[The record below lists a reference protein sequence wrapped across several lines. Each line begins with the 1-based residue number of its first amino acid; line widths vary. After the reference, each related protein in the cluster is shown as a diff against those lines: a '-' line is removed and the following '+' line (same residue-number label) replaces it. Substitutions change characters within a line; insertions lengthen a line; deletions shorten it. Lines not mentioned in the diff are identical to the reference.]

1 MARDPYRYFRVEA
14 RELLEQLGAGVLD
27 LEKGAE
33 PAAAVARLLRV
44 AHTLKGAAR
53 VVKHREVADLAHAVE
68 DALEPVRDAGAAV
81 DRGRVDALLGL
92 VDGVAACLRALDA
105 PVAAAAESTP
115 SAAAAAAADDGAP
128 ALRADD
134 GALEALL
141 ANLTEATAQL
151 ALARQALQPFERLR
165 SLAKL
170 LGDQVSSPRG
180 LASQGTA
187 QKLGALVDELR
198 GTVAALERDLGAGV
212 ERAEREVRHARES
225 AERLRLLPAALLFHS
240 LERTARD
247 AGVGVGRRV
256 AFEGAGGEVRLEGRV
271 LAAVGAALVQAV
283 RNAVAHG
290 IEPAAARAAAGKAPV
305 GRVAVT
311 VSRRGDRVC
320 FACADD
326 GAGVDLEAVRAAAER
341 RGMSA
346 REAGALGPDELGR
359 LLLGGG
365 ISTSAAVT
373 ELAGRGV
380 GLDLVRAT
388 AEGLGGE
395 VELRTERGRGTT
407 VELVV
412 PVLASSLES
421 LVVEASGQ
429 VVAIPLSATRRTL
442 RVLAGELTRGPD
454 GETVAFDGAAIPFLA
469 LDRALGRSPGGAAR
483 AWAAVVVESG
493 GALLAVGVDRLVGV
507 ESVVLRP
514 LPELAPP
521 HPAVI
526 GVWLD
531 AAGRARVVVDPAG
544 LLAAAARR
552 GADPGAA
559 STARP
564 TILVID
570 DSLTTRM
577 LEQSI
582 LESAGYEVDVAVSG
596 EEALA
601 KARER
606 SYGLFLV
613 DVEMPGMD
621 GFTFIERARAE
632 PALRAVPAIL
642 VTSRASPEDRAR
654 GAAAGAVGHIEKSE
668 FNQAEL
674 VARIRGLIG

>member
-1 MARDPYRYFRVEA
+1 A
-14 RELLEQLGAGVLD
+14 AG
-27 LEKGAE
+27 
-33 PAAAVARLLRV
+33 
-44 AHTLKGAAR
+44 
-53 VVKHREVADLAHAVE
+53 
-68 DALEPVRDAGAAV
+68 
-81 DRGRVDALLGL
+81 
-92 VDGVAACLRALDA
+92 
-105 PVAAAAESTP
+105 
-115 SAAAAAAADDGAP
+115 
-128 ALRADD
+128 
-134 GALEALL
+134 
-141 ANLTEATAQL
+141 
-151 ALARQALQPFERLR
+151 
-165 SLAKL
+165 
-170 LGDQVSSPRG
+170 
-180 LASQGTA
+180 
-187 QKLGALVDELR
+187 
-198 GTVAALERDLGAGV
+198 
-212 ERAEREVRHARES
+212 
-225 AERLRLLPAALLFHS
+225 
-240 LERTARD
+240 
-247 AGVGVGRRV
+247 
-256 AFEGAGGEVRLEGRV
+256 
-271 LAAVGAALVQAV
+271 
-283 RNAVAHG
+283 
-290 IEPAAARAAAGKAPV
+290 RAAAGKAPV

-311 VSRRGDRVC
+311 VSRRGSRVC
-320 FACADD
+320 FACTDD

-341 RGMSA
+341 RGMPRS
-346 REAGALGPDELGR
+346 EAGALGPDELGR

-395 VELRTERGRGTT
+395 VALRTERGRGTT
-407 VELVV
+407 VELIV
-412 PVLASSLES
+412 PVLASSLDS

-442 RVLAGELTRGPD
+442 RVLPGELSRGPE
-454 GETVAFDGAAIPFLA
+454 GETVTFDGAAIPFVPLG
-469 LDRALGRSPGGAAR
+469 RVLGRSPGAAGR
-483 AWAAVVVESG
+483 ACAAVVVESG
-493 GALLAVGVDRLVGV
+493 GALLAVGVERLVGV

-514 LPELAPP
+514 LPALAPP
-521 HPAVI
+521 HPAVL

-544 LLAAAARR
+544 LRASASAAR
-552 GADPGAA
+552 GGGDLGAA
-559 STARP
+559 SGARP
-564 TILVID
+564 TILVVD

-632 PALRAVPAIL
+632 PTLRAVPAIL
-642 VTSRASPEDRAR
+642 VTSRASAEDRAR

-668 FNQAEL
+668 FNQTEL